1 MCDSCGC
8 TAPEPKEQAEAVT
21 PEYRSFRL
29 GGESL
34 DRGFSPLLVYGRS
47 PDETV
52 QLPNASTASRRWGR
66 LGFLMKKTSTAP
78 TRLIT
83 EMMKNTIR

>member
-1 MCDSCGC
+1 MRFLRMHC
-8 TAPEPKEQAEAVT
+8 TRAEGQAEAVT
-21 PEYRSFRL
+21 PEDRSFRL

-47 PDETV
+47 PDETG
-52 QLPNASTASRRWGR
+52 QLSNAPASSRRWGR
-66 LGFLMKKTSTAP
+66 LGFLIKKTSTAP
-78 TRLIT
+78 MRLIT